1 MSTVVHLSPER
12 ITMRIAEIYSRDV
25 ACIDAEAS
33 VRLAASEMRRHH
45 VGCMI
50 VVDRRDAERIPRG
63 IVTDRDIVM
72 EVVAPG
78 IDPESLTVAD
88 VMARQPATCRE
99 DDKLFDA
106 IDTMRVRGVRR
117 LPVIGVRGQLIG
129 VVSADDIMSALGM
142 CLRELWQVG
151 ARGVAR
157 EIETRA

>member
-1 MSTVVHLSPER
+1 
-12 ITMRIAEIYSRDV
+12 MRIAEVCSRV
-25 ACIDAEAS
+25 VTCIDAEAS
-33 VRLAASEMRRHH
+33 IRLAASEMRRHH
-45 VGCMI
+45 IGCLV
-50 VVDRRDAERIPRG
+50 VVDRRDTERIPRG

-78 IDPESLTVAD
+78 IDPESLTVSD

-142 CLRELWQVG
+142 CLRDLWQVG
-151 ARGVAR
+151 SRGIAR
-157 EIETRA
+157 ETETRS